1 MKKEKQTKSFVLSL
15 VWWRGRQMTGI
26 PINLTF
32 FFHFS
37 IFDYYYYYDDDDDDD
52 FFSSLKFV
60 PFHLSYL
67 HRFFFFFSECHIP
80 FASCPIRFC
89 YFALTLS
96 LG

>member
-37 IFDYYYYYDDDDDDD
+37 IFDYYYYYYDDDDDD
-52 FFSSLKFV
+52 FFSSLKFF

-67 HRFFFFFSECHIP
+67 HRFFFFFLSVI
-80 FASCPIRFC
+80 S
-89 YFALTLS
+89 LS
-96 LG
+96 LVARFGFVISLLHCP